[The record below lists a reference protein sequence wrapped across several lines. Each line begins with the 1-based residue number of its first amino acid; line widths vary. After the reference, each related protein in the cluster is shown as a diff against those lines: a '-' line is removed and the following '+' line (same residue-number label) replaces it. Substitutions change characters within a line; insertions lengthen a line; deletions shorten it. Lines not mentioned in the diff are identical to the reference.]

1 MKMVIVLFIPSLI
14 IAASLLSYFFLSFFL
29 SILLDTPATVSQ
41 MAKDVTTFLRWTSGK
56 TYTGA

>member
-14 IAASLLSYFFLSFFL
+14 IAASLLSYFLSFFL